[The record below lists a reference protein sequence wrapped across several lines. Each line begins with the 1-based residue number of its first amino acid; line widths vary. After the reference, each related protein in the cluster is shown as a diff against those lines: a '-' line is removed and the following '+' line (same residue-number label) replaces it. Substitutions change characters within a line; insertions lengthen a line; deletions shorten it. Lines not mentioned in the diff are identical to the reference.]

1 MLIFIKIIHVCFES
15 NLTNIKHDKNHSHLF
30 VWCGIEVDS
39 KYLLVYGE
47 SETKGC
53 L

>member
-15 NLTNIKHDKNHSHLF
+15 NLTNIKHDKKQQSL
-30 VWCGIEVDS
+30 VWCVVEVDS

-47 SETKGC
+47 RETKVC